1 MPWWVLKQPSG
12 LQESK
17 INCLTSSKNRFYRLA
32 KTTSQKDL
40 LFAAS
45 QYSKEN
51 LRLGMG
57 QRCPR

>member
-17 INCLTSSKNRFYRLA
+17 INRLTSSKKRFWRLA
-32 KTTSQKDL
+32 KTTSPKNL

-45 QYSKEN
+45 
-51 LRLGMG
+51 R
-57 QRCPR
+57 